1 MAATPE
7 WVSGGGRRG
16 EHQRSLGGGGQRL
29 RSGNAGKKA
38 AGHAGTAEPRWKGGE
53 RRASLR
59 HWHSR
64 GSGEGV
70 LTCGEKREPDLGWE
84 TEGANET
91 ACAQEGCCHD
101 GRARQTLVRQL
112 QGWGRGA
119 HASSSLHSM
128 SLTRSR
134 RAVALPPPAAF
145 AGGATAVQ
153 NLPQMAQLVQGR
165 VGIPTPICLAT
176 KPTLCPLCQESPSC
190 PLIPTLMIN
199 KVHALR
205 GRAAVSAGQE
215 RVARWEG

>member
-134 RAVALPPPAAF
+134 RAVALPPPRRLCRGGNCSSEPSPNGT
-145 AGGATAVQ
+145 AG
-153 NLPQMAQLVQGR
+153 
-165 VGIPTPICLAT
+165 
-176 KPTLCPLCQESPSC
+176 
-190 PLIPTLMIN
+190 
-199 KVHALR
+199 
-205 GRAAVSAGQE
+205 AGQS
-215 RVARWEG
+215 RDSNSHLFGHKAHTLSSVPGVPLLSPDPHTDD